1 MPRPPRLQLA
11 GGVYHVTS
19 RGNRRQSI
27 YHDDDDRHFFLA
39 LQNQTFRRFGWRLRE
54 YCLMTNHFHL
64 LFDTPRADLSQGMHR
79 LNSVYATYFNE
90 RHGFDG
96 HLFDR
101 RFGSR
106 LVETE
111 EHLFDASRYI
121 AFNPVRAGLCAHPR
135 EWRWSSFY
143 VVDSSF
149 AFDV

>member
-1 MPRPPRLQLA
+1 MPRPLRIQVA

-19 RGNRRQSI
+19 RGNRRQPI
-27 YHDDDDRHFFLA
+27 YHDDNDRFFFLA
-39 LQNQTFRRFGWRLRE
+39 LRDQVVRRFGWRLHE

-64 LFDTPRADLSQGMHR
+64 LFETPQPNLSNGMHR
-79 LNSVYATYFNE
+79 LNHVYAMYFNS

-96 HLFDR
+96 HLFDK

-111 EHLFDASRYI
+111 EHWLDARRYI

-135 EWRWSSFY
+135 QWRWSSFY
-143 VVDSSF
+143 GVDRPF
-149 AFDV
+149 VFDV

>member
-1 MPRPPRLQLA
+1 
-11 GGVYHVTS
+11 
-19 RGNRRQSI
+19 
-27 YHDDDDRHFFLA
+27 
-39 LQNQTFRRFGWRLRE
+39 
-54 YCLMTNHFHL
+54 MTNHFHL
-64 LFDTPRADLSQGMHR
+64 LFDTPRADLSNGMHR

-111 EHLFDASRYI
+111 EHLIDASRYI
-121 AFNPVRAGLCAHPR
+121 AFNPVRAGLCGHPR

-143 VVDSSF
+143 RVESSF

>member
-1 MPRPPRLQLA
+1 MARPPRLQIA
-11 GGVYHVTS
+11 GGLYHVTS

-27 YHDDDDRHFFLA
+27 YHDDDDRRFFLA
-39 LQNQTFRRFGWRLRE
+39 LRDRTFRRRGWRLRE
-54 YCLMTNHFHL
+54 YCLMSNHFHL
-64 LFDTPRADLSQGMHR
+64 LFDTPRADLAIGMHR

-101 RFGSR
+101 RYGSR

-111 EHLFDASRYI
+111 EHLLEVRRYI
-121 AFNPVRAGLCAHPR
+121 AFNPVKAGLCGHPR

-143 VVDSSF
+143 GIKSSF
-149 AFDV
+149 IFDL